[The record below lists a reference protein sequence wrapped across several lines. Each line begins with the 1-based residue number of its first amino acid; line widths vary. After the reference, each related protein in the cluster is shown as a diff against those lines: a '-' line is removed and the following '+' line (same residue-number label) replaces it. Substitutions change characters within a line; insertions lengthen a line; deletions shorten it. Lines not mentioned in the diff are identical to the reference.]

1 MIIIIHIYIC
11 ISFHSYIRCGH
22 TFFTLESIV
31 DIFYAWRPYVQL
43 QVTQQNLFYYSDY
56 CRCLCSFTSGRGIL
70 RFISAKS
77 VTLLTDTLVLQ
88 IFIQSGLVRFAV
100 YRWSELKMNKIEN
113 WFVSFEA
120 CRFVRSVSSL
130 GACVTNLASMHGDFT
145 LLYTIRSVLNFLVV
159 ELNVLFLFCYL
170 FIMKKYWR
178 FIACLRDNIPVLLSV
193 HWNFSLSCRDVPQ
206 FICGYHGSLFN
217 QIDKLWLIAGKL
229 KWCSPKL

>member
-43 QVTQQNLFYYSDY
+43 QVTQQNIFLLLRLPPMFVLVYIWPRYS
-56 CRCLCSFTSGRGIL
+56 SFHICEICDAANRYVSIADIYTIG
-70 RFISAKS
+70 
-77 VTLLTDTLVLQ
+77 TT
-88 IFIQSGLVRFAV
+88 RFAV

-145 LLYTIRSVLNFLVV
+145 LLYTIWSVLNFLVV
-159 ELNVLFLFCYL
+159 ELSVLFLFCYL

-193 HWNFSLSCRDVPQ
+193 HWNFFLTFMP
-206 FICGYHGSLFN
+206 
-217 QIDKLWLIAGKL
+217 
-229 KWCSPKL
+229 WCATIHLRISRKPFQPNR